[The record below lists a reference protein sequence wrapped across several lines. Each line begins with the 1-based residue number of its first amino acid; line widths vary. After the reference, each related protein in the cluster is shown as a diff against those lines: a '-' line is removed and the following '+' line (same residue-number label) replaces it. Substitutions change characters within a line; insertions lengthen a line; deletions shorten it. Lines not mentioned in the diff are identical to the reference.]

1 MGKTTSFLSSFGKIL
16 GRSARFA
23 SEVPLANP
31 AARIGLGVIN
41 SYLAG
46 VVPEKVDKAIQ
57 ERIQNSQTELEGDWA
72 KLISNISIVMS
83 FLLGISVF
91 GCLYLYFGE
100 PSLDLSRVF
109 IAVIYA
115 IPFLA
120 TAFAFAGVGLILTRV
135 VTLEERIKKSLEE
148 GIEQSGAIQSGLV
161 KFYESRSIDQLAEG
175 AAGKVIF
182 ALFTSVRSGRKTWIY
197 PLACL
202 ALNYS
207 CLLCAVLI
215 EVSRRN

>member
-1 MGKTTSFLSSFGKIL
+1 MGKTAKFISSFGKIL

-23 SEVPLANP
+23 SEVPLSSP

-41 SYLAG
+41 SYFAG

-57 ERIQNSQTELEGDWA
+57 ERIQHSLTELEGDWA
-72 KLISNISIVMS
+72 KLISYISIVMTVLFGIS
-83 FLLGISVF
+83 FL
-91 GCLYLYFGE
+91 GCLYLYFGD
-100 PSLDLSRVF
+100 PSLNLSRLL
-109 IAVIYA
+109 ISVIYA

-120 TAFAFAGVGLILTRV
+120 TVSAFAGEGVLLTRL

-197 PLACL
+197 PLTCL
-202 ALNYS
+202 ALNYT
-207 CLLCAVLI
+207 CLLCAALI
-215 EVSRRN
+215 EVNRRS